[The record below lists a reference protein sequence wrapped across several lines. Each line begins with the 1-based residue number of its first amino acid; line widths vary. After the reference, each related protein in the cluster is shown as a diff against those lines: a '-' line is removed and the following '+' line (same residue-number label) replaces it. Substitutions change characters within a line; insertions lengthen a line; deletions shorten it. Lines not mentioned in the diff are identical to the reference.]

1 MAEKKMIIDGV
12 SCPFTTERNVLEVAR
27 NNGIDIPS
35 LCYCENLSIYGG
47 CRLCLVENDRGKMDA
62 ACSMQPRDGMVVN
75 THTKQ
80 VLDSRRTTLQLLM
93 SSHRADCL
101 TCDQSGR
108 CKLQEYAR
116 RYHVDEHR
124 FEPNT
129 YCTEPMDLSSPSIV
143 RDPSKCILCGLCV
156 RTCAE
161 IQNIGAVDFS
171 GRGKKAHISADFG
184 KTLKDTDCV
193 GCGQCAAVC
202 PTGAITIRN
211 ETEKFW
217 SMLQDQTRKVV
228 VQYAP
233 SVRVGMAER
242 FGLPANEPCT
252 GKLVAA
258 LRRLGAD
265 VVYDTNLTADLTI
278 MEEGSEFIERF
289 THKDQYQWPMFT
301 SCCPGWV
308 RFVKSQYPELT
319 DNLSTAKSP
328 QQMFGA
334 VAKSYFAEKV
344 GIDPKRLFVVSIMP
358 CVSKKSECALPTM
371 KNDAGDPDVDVSIT
385 TRELNIMMRANHIE
399 PKYLPEEEFD
409 SPLGSATGAAV
420 VFGTTGGV
428 MDAALRSAY
437 FLITGKN
444 PDPDAFTAVRGMD
457 GWKEATFNIPGA
469 GDVRVAVVSS
479 LGKARKLIEAVKR
492 GDAAYDFVEVMACPG
507 GCAGGGGQPIHDGTE
522 FAEDRGNVLW
532 RLDQGELL
540 RFSHE
545 NPDVKALYKDYLG
558 APLGEKSH
566 HLLHTDHNAWQ
577 MPQKM
582 L

>member
-1 MAEKKMIIDGV
+1 MAEEKKMIIDGV

-62 ACSMQPRDGMVVN
+62 ACSMQPRDGMVVS

-116 RYHVDEHR
+116 RYHVDAHR

-233 SVRVGMAER
+233 SVRVGTAER

-258 LRRLGAD
+258 LRRLGVD

-278 MEEGSEFIERF
+278 MEESAEFLEKVK
-289 THKDQYQWPMFT
+289 TGAKLPMFT
-301 SCCPGWV
+301 SCCPGWIQHV
-308 RFVKSQYPELT
+308 EHRHPHLMPQV
-319 DNLSTAKSP
+319 STCGSP
-328 QQMFGA
+328 MAMFGSLIRKQFA
-334 VAKSYFAEKV
+334 GENVYSVA
-344 GIDPKRLFVVSIMP
+344 IMP
-358 CVSKKSECALPTM
+358 CTGKKFEAARPELE
-371 KNDAGDPDVDVSIT
+371 KDGERLIDLVIT
-385 TRELNIMMRANHIE
+385 TSELCDMIE
-399 PKYLPEEEFD
+399 EAGIDFAHLPDEEPD
-409 SPLGSATGAAV
+409 APLGDYTGAGV
-420 VFGTTGGV
+420 IFGVTGGV
-428 MDAALRSAY
+428 TEAVIRRVLDDASPNTLQTIAECGVRGLEG
-437 FLITGKN
+437 IK
-444 PDPDAFTAVRGMD
+444 AFTV
-457 GWKEATFNIPGA
+457 TA
-469 GDVRVAVVSS
+469 GDLTIRIAVANG
-479 LGKARKLIEAVKR
+479 LANADKLIAKVES
-492 GDAAYDFVEVMACPG
+492 GEEQFDFIEVMACPN
-507 GCAGGGGQPIHDGTE
+507 GGGGQPPACNKRK
-522 FAEDRGNVLW
+522 AERAEAIFKADEACALRIPQQNPDLGYVYDTL
-532 RLDQGELL
+532 LQGRAHELL
-540 RFSHE
+540 HIHYPAHGQHS
-545 NPDVKALYKDYLG
+545 
-558 APLGEKSH
+558 
-566 HLLHTDHNAWQ
+566 
-577 MPQKM
+577 
-582 L
+582 